1 MRLAA
6 IDIGSNAIR
15 LLIEEVFT
23 AEGQNYVRKISL
35 TRVPLRLG
43 EDSFTAGKISTK
55 KTNQLVRTMEA
66 FWNLMDV
73 HEVTDFRA
81 CATSAMREAANGSE
95 VAEIVRLRT
104 NVNIEIIEGHEEA
117 SLLFS
122 NFSDMRYIKSDESYL
137 YIDLGGGSTE
147 ITLIE
152 NGEKTA
158 ANSFKI
164 GTVRSINNH
173 DLEDI
178 WEELQG
184 WIIENKLNVKKL
196 IGIGTGGNINRL
208 HKESG
213 LKSYEPLTL
222 NELNNTYEYLRSFSY
237 EERISKLRLKPDR
250 ADVIVPAAMIY
261 LRIMKLSGVSE
272 IKVPKVGLSD
282 GIILE
287 LYKNWEQKITRSL
300 IPNS

>member
-15 LLIEEVFT
+15 LLIEEVIRT
-23 AEGQNYVRKISL
+23 ESQNYVRKISL

-43 EDSFTAGKISTK
+43 EDSFSVGKITTK

-73 HEVTDFRA
+73 HEVSDFRV
-81 CATSAMREAANGSE
+81 CATSAMREASNGVS

-104 NVNIEIIEGHEEA
+104 NVDIEIISGTEEA

-122 NFSDMRYIKSDESYL
+122 NFRDSRHIEALKSYL

-152 NGEKTA
+152 KGKRTA
-158 ANSFKI
+158 AKSFKI
-164 GTVRSINNH
+164 GTVRGLNRSNI
-173 DLEDI
+173 ESI
-178 WEELQG
+178 WEELED
-184 WIIENKLNVKKL
+184 WLIENKIREKKL

-213 LKSYEPLTL
+213 LKSVENL
-222 NELNNTYEYLRSFSY
+222 ELAVLENTYDYLASYTY
-237 EERISKLRLKPDR
+237 EERISKLGLKPDR
-250 ADVIVPAAMIY
+250 ADVIVIAAEIY
-261 LRIMKLSGVSE
+261 TRIMKSALVDE

-287 LYKNWEQKITRSL
+287 LYKNWENKIS
-300 IPNS
+300 

>member
-15 LLIEEVFT
+15 LLIEEIFT
-23 AEGQNYVRKISL
+23 VDNKNYVRKISL
-35 TRVPLRLG
+35 TRVPVRLG
-43 EDSFTAGKISTK
+43 EDVFTLGEISTK
-55 KTNQLVRTMEA
+55 KINQLVLTMEA

-81 CATSAMREAANGSE
+81 CATSAMREATNGKA
-95 VAEIVRLRT
+95 VAELIRLKSR
-104 NVNIEIIEGHEEA
+104 VNIDIISGQEEA

-122 NFSDMRYIKSDESYL
+122 NFRDLRYIKPEENYL

-152 NGEKTA
+152 KGERTA
-158 ANSFKI
+158 AKSFKL
-164 GTVRSINNH
+164 GTVRSLNANNLDNIWLEIEEWMAAL
-173 DLEDI
+173 DLKSKE
-178 WEELQG
+178 
-184 WIIENKLNVKKL
+184 L

-213 LKSYEPLTL
+213 LKSVETL
-222 NELNNTYEYLRSFSY
+222 SYKDLEATVNYLSGYSY

-250 ADVIVPAAMIY
+250 ADVIVPAGLIY
-261 LRIMKLSGVSE
+261 MRIMKLSGVSE
-272 IKVPKVGLSD
+272 VKVPKVGLSD

-287 LYKNWEQKITRSL
+287 LYKNWEKKIE
-300 IPNS
+300 

>member
-15 LLIEEVFT
+15 LLIEEVIRT
-23 AEGQNYVRKISL
+23 ENQNYVRKISL

-43 EDSFTAGKISTK
+43 EDSFQVGKITTK

-73 HEVTDFRA
+73 HEVSDFRA
-81 CATSAMREAANGSE
+81 CATSAMREASNGFS

-104 NVNIEIIEGHEEA
+104 NVDIEIISGAEEA

-122 NFSDMRYIKSDESYL
+122 NFTDSRYIDSSGSYL

-152 NGEKTA
+152 KGKRTA
-158 ANSFKI
+158 AKSFKI
-164 GTVRSINNH
+164 GTVRGLSLSNIESIWKE
-173 DLEDI
+173 LED
-178 WEELQG
+178 WL
-184 WIIENKLNVKKL
+184 IEYSIKEKKL

-213 LKSYEPLTL
+213 LKSYENL
-222 NELNNTYEYLRSFSY
+222 ELAVLENTYEYLSSFTC

-250 ADVIVPAAMIY
+250 ADVIVIAAEIY
-261 LRIMKLSGVSE
+261 TRIMKSALVHE

-282 GIILE
+282 GIILD
-287 LYKNWEQKITRSL
+287 LYRNWENKIS
-300 IPNS
+300 

>member
-15 LLIEEVFT
+15 LLIEEVIRT
-23 AEGQNYVRKISL
+23 ENQNYVRKISL

-43 EDSFTAGKISTK
+43 EDSFKVGKITTK

-73 HEVTDFRA
+73 HEVSDFRA
-81 CATSAMREAANGSE
+81 CATSAMREASNGFS

-104 NVNIEIIEGHEEA
+104 NVDIEIISGAEEA

-122 NFSDMRYIKSDESYL
+122 NFTDSRYIDSSGSYL

-152 NGEKTA
+152 KGKRTA
-158 ANSFKI
+158 AKSFKI
-164 GTVRSINNH
+164 GTVRGLSLSNIESIWKE
-173 DLEDI
+173 LED
-178 WEELQG
+178 WL
-184 WIIENKLNVKKL
+184 IEHSIKEKKL

-213 LKSYEPLTL
+213 LKSYENL
-222 NELNNTYEYLRSFSY
+222 ELAVLENTYEYLSSFTC

-250 ADVIVPAAMIY
+250 ADVIVIAAEIY
-261 LRIMKLSGVSE
+261 TRIMKSALVHE

-282 GIILE
+282 GIILD
-287 LYKNWEQKITRSL
+287 LYRNWENKIS
-300 IPNS
+300 

>member
-15 LLIEEVFT
+15 LLIEEVIRT
-23 AEGQNYVRKISL
+23 EGQSYVRKISL

-43 EDSFTAGKISTK
+43 EDTFTVGKITTK

-73 HEVTDFRA
+73 HEVSDFRA
-81 CATSAMREAANGSE
+81 VATSAMREASNGIS

-104 NVNIEIIEGHEEA
+104 NVDVEIITGAEEA

-122 NFSDMRYIKSDESYL
+122 NFKDSRYIDPKESYL

-152 NGEKTA
+152 QGQKISA
-158 ANSFKI
+158 KSFKI
-164 GTVRSINNH
+164 GTVRGLNNSNV
-173 DLEDI
+173 EDI
-178 WEELQG
+178 WEELED
-184 WIIENKLNVKKL
+184 WLVINKIKDKELT
-196 IGIGTGGNINRL
+196 GIGTGGNINRL

-213 LKSYEPLTL
+213 LKSYEAL
-222 NELNNTYEYLRSFSY
+222 ELGVLENTYEYLASFSY

-250 ADVIVPAAMIY
+250 ADVIVIAAEIY
-261 LRIMKLSGVSE
+261 TRIMKSSGVSE

-282 GIILE
+282 GIILD
-287 LYKNWEQKITRSL
+287 LYKKWEQKSK
-300 IPNS
+300 